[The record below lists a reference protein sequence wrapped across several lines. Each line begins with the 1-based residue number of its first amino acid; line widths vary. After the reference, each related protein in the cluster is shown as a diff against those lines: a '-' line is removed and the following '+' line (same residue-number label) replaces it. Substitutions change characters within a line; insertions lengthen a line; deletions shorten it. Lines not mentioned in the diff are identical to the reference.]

1 MAGDLADHLI
11 RFLTKDPR
19 LTAGVFF
26 CPKEK
31 GQSPDEKGQSPDEKG
46 LALESVSIGGQSLLR
61 VWYSWGMFYP
71 PIVAYCITITVAVL
85 AVCFR
90 KRNVRWVGLVQ
101 GVALQMAVA
110 VPIAILQLTGFVWR
124 SWSIDPLEAIEV
136 FSLSVLFDMAG
147 WSVITP
153 FEWLVPKRQTWV
165 FSNLGEFGVLWISKV
180 MLVALMLAWHREK
193 SKSIW
198 NWATFVVLG
207 LLLLDAWI
215 TRDFP
220 WWGT

>member
-1 MAGDLADHLI
+1 MISITLVAFLVVAGIPTIA
-11 RFLTKDPR
+11 
-19 LTAGVFF
+19 
-26 CPKEK
+26 
-31 GQSPDEKGQSPDEKG
+31 
-46 LALESVSIGGQSLLR
+46 
-61 VWYSWGMFYP
+61 
-71 PIVAYCITITVAVL
+71 IVV
-85 AVCFR
+85 R
-90 KRNVRWVGLVQ
+90 KRKSRVVGLLQ
-101 GVALQMAVA
+101 GVALQMAVV
-110 VPIAILQLTGFVWR
+110 VPIAVAQLTGFVWK

-136 FSLSVLFDMAG
+136 FPLSVLFDMAG

-180 MLVALMLAWHREK
+180 MLVAILLASRREK

-198 NWATFVVLG
+198 NWATLVVLG